1 MTIAGQTP
9 TVAGAGRSRW
19 TGLGHVP
26 QEAAS
31 LTVLLLN
38 GINLSQLE
46 ARNPVLYGTQSLQ
59 QLISDVMLEHRN
71 LDAFN
76 SEYEGAIVD
85 RIHKARTD
93 GTDAVVINPGAL
105 THYSYGIRDALE
117 LLHMPKAEVHLTH
130 TIGRDAF
137 RRHSTITPVVDVTV
151 TGLGALGYRL
161 ATNMVLHLALERR
174 V

>member
-1 MTIAGQTP
+1 MSTSVTP
-9 TVAGAGRSRW
+9 GSVEDRARESW
-19 TGLGHVP
+19 TGLGKP
-26 QEAAS
+26 PEEAAP

-93 GTDAVVINPGAL
+93 GTAGVVINPGAL

-117 LLHMPKAEVHLTH
+117 LLDMPKAEVHLTH
-130 TIGRDAF
+130 TIGRDLF
-137 RRHSTITPVVDVTV
+137 RRHSTITPVVDVTI

-161 ATNMVLHLALERR
+161 ATNAVLQLALERR
-174 V
+174 R